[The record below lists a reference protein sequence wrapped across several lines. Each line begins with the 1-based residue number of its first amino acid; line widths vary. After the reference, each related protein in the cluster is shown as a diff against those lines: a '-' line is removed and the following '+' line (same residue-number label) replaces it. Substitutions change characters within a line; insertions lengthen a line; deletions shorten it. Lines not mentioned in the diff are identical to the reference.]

1 MGADANCLS
10 VTFGQ
15 LQREDIESAVSLN
28 IPNFSIA

>member
-15 LQREDIESAVSLN
+15 LQRDAEGERGTN
-28 IPNFSIA
+28 KWR